1 MPKIKWRVQNLLCET
16 ISSNAAFHS
25 MGCSE
30 WLSLILFDPTVIRHS
45 MVAAFVFASSVSDL
59 LVEPQ
64 SGRGWSE
71 ATSQK
76 TIHFIA

>member
-1 MPKIKWRVQNLLCET
+1 MPKIRWRVQNLLCET

-25 MGCSE
+25 VGCSE
-30 WLSLILFDPTVIRHS
+30 WLSLILFDPAGIGHS
-45 MVAAFVFASSVSDL
+45 MVRAFVFASSVGDL
-59 LVEPQ
+59 LVELQ

-71 ATSQK
+71 ITSQK

>member
-1 MPKIKWRVQNLLCET
+1 MPKIKWWVQNLLCET

-30 WLSLILFDPTVIRHS
+30 WLSLILFDPPVIRHS
-45 MVAAFVFASSVSDL
+45 MVTAFVFASAVGDL
-59 LVEPQ
+59 LVELQ

-71 ATSQK
+71 VTSQK